1 MNRNKPSHA
10 LNYVTHAWLAGILMG
25 SGGVAGAQT
34 AAPVAAPAA
43 SAAKASA
50 QPDNGASTEQLER
63 VIITAEKRET
73 VLEMTPDA
81 ITVLNGNRLKERG
94 QTALADV
101 ADAVPNVSFTS
112 NRDAAQIFVRGIGNV
127 FFTAGGDP
135 GVALYTDGAYI
146 SDMTSSNASLFDLQ
160 RVEVLRGP
168 QGALYGRNATGG
180 AINLIS
186 APPTDSF
193 RGQVGVLFGDYG
205 RKETEGFLSGP
216 LGASGTKARLS
227 YQVKK
232 LDGFTENQLAGQTFG
247 PVLPGGPTTVGPKA
261 LDDLD
266 SKALRLQTMT
276 DLGRGASLRLIA
288 GAYRQHDAGAGN
300 QVLPEATPTI
310 PQLLFGASVTGD
322 PRSVKSQGA
331 ERRIDVDTFQAIYD
345 RPLGANADKQLT
357 VVASFRKSK
366 ADVFDDGD
374 LTEASNA
381 TVRFVTSSRD
391 ASIDAH
397 LASADS
403 APLQWLVGATYLK
416 FDQKQDI
423 DVSTLIPLAFLTQN
437 LADLSTPVPLQ
448 FLLGGN
454 VHTKSTAA
462 YVDLRYALTKQLTLL
477 GGLRVN
483 HDSKKGDEYLNIAT
497 FNINVPSQP
506 TPPNASWSSTPGSI
520 GIEYQVNPDVLTYA
534 KVSHGFK
541 SGAINLGAIQPEA
554 AKPETVTSFE
564 VGTKISFLDKR
575 ASLAA
580 ALFTSKYKDMQ
591 VVQIGQ
597 ATPILGN
604 AAGAR
609 ISGLEL
615 EALVKPVRALT
626 LGASIGLM
634 DPKYTDFVNF
644 DERHGVLVDTKGNQ
658 LANVSKTQASLNAEL
673 TQSFGDYRATF
684 RADYVWR
691 SKYFFTEFN
700 TEDAAQGSF
709 GMLNLAASIRP
720 SNGPW
725 KLYGYVRNANNATAL
740 TSMTIASPV
749 LGGARTVNY
758 TPPRHFGVG
767 FTYDF

>member
-1 MNRNKPSHA
+1 MMNRRTPRLNHVAHA
-10 LNYVTHAWLAGILMG
+10 CLAGFLMG
-25 SGGVAGAQT
+25 AGSATTAQT
-34 AAPVAAPAA
+34 AAPAPTQQPAA
-43 SAAKASA
+43 SAPKAPAPNDTAPSA
-50 QPDNGASTEQLER
+50 QLEA

-81 ITVLNGNRLKERG
+81 VTVLNGDKLKERG
-94 QTALADV
+94 QTGLADV
-101 ADAVPNVSFTS
+101 ADAAPNVSFTS
-112 NRDAAQIFVRGIGNV
+112 NRDATQIFIRGIGNV

-135 GVALYTDGAYI
+135 GVALYTDGSYI

-160 RVEVLRGP
+160 RVEILRGP

-186 APPTDSF
+186 ATPTDSF
-193 RGQVGVLFGDYG
+193 RGQVGLLLGDYG
-205 RKETEGFLSGP
+205 RKEGEGFLSGP
-216 LGASGTKARLS
+216 LGDGGTRARLS
-227 YQVKK
+227 FQVKK
-232 LDGFTENQLAGQTFG
+232 LDGFAENQLAGQTFG

-276 DLGRGASLRLIA
+276 DLGGGSSLRLIA
-288 GAYRQHDAGAGN
+288 NAYRQHDNGAGN
-300 QVLPEATPTI
+300 AVLPEATPTI
-310 PQLLFGASVTGD
+310 TNLLFNTGPTGD
-322 PRSVKSQGA
+322 PRSIKSQGA
-331 ERRIDVDTFQAIYD
+331 ERRIDVDTLQAIYD
-345 RPLGANADKQLT
+345 RPLGAGGDRQLT
-357 VVASFRKSK
+357 VVASFRKSR
-366 ADVFDDGD
+366 ADVFTDGD
-374 LTEASNA
+374 LSEAPVA
-381 TVRFVTSSRD
+381 TTHFVTSSHD

-397 LASADS
+397 LASADN

-423 DVSTLIPLAFLTQN
+423 DVSTVIPLGFLDQDPTHLN
-437 LADLSTPVPLQ
+437 VPVPLQ

-454 VHTKSTAA
+454 VHATSTAA
-462 YVDLRYALTKQLTLL
+462 YVDLRYAVAPKLTLL

-483 HDSKKGDEYLNIAT
+483 HDSKSADEYLAVQT
-497 FNINVPSQP
+497 FNIDIPYAK
-506 TPPNASWSSTPGSI
+506 PPDASWNSHPGSI
-520 GIEYQVNPDVLTYA
+520 GVEYQVSRDMLTYA
-534 KVSHGFK
+534 KVAHGFK
-541 SGAINLGAIQPEA
+541 SGAYNVGAVQGSA
-554 AKPETVTSFE
+554 VKPETVTSFE

-580 ALFTSKYKDMQ
+580 ALFTSRYKDMQ

-597 ATPILGN
+597 AAPILAN
-604 AAGAR
+604 VDGAK

-615 EALVKPVRALT
+615 ELLAKPVPALT

-634 DPKYTDFVNF
+634 DPKYTKFVNT
-644 DERHGVLVDTKGNQ
+644 DERHGIPDVDVSGNQ

-673 TQSFGDYRATF
+673 VQTLGDYRASF

-691 SKYFFTEFN
+691 SKVYFTEFN
-700 TEDAAQGSF
+700 TEDAAQGSY
-709 GMLNLAASIRP
+709 GMLNLAASLRP
-720 SNGPW
+720 TKGPW

-740 TSMTIASPV
+740 TSMTIASPI